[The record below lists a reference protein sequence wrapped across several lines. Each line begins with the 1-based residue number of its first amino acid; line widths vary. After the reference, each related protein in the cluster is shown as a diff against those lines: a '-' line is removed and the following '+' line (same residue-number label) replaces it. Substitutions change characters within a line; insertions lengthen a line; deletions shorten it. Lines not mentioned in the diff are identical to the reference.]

1 MKRVLICDDDAL
13 LVELVRYRLTA
24 SGYAVDSA
32 GDGVEGERLLRENGY
47 DAVVLD
53 AMMPAV
59 DGYELLRRI
68 RETPGTRRTPVIMLS
83 ARRREEDIVAALKLG
98 ANDYVVKPFIPEELV
113 ARLARLVDGAAA

>member
-1 MKRVLICDDDAL
+1 VKRVLICDDDAL